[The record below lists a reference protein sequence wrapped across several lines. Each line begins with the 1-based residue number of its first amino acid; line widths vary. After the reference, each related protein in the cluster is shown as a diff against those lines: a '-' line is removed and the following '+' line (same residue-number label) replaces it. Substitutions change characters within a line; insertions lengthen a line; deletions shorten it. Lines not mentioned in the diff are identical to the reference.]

1 MALDGSGAAVT
12 IRDLD
17 VWAGSSSLIRGVTWR
32 VMPNERWSLL
42 GPNGCGKSTL
52 LRAIAEAADLAG
64 DAATEIAVNPRLR
77 FGLLEQTAVSGSERS
92 VREEVMS
99 RMEGFQ
105 AAKAAL
111 EAAEVACV
119 SGAARELETLE
130 RAMGE
135 FEAAGGYTVEGRV
148 ARVLKGLGFTEKE
161 FERPCSSFSGGW
173 QMRIGLARLLLSE
186 PELLV
191 MDEPTNHLDAAA
203 RRWLADYVSE
213 YEGTVLVVSHDAA
226 FVDVACDSIADVEGG
241 RLTTYPKTSLSK
253 VEALKEERRRAA
265 AAAVDKQRREEQR
278 LQAVVNKWENVD
290 RSKAAGARQALSKL
304 ATEQAAAE
312 AEVLSTRKPP
322 RLQLAEPPRCG
333 ELPLALRGA
342 DVAPAVGQAAIV
354 LGVEL
359 EVRRGQRL
367 VLRGPNGAGK
377 STLLRALS
385 GALPLAAGER
395 REDERLALGIFAQ
408 DLAQELPQ
416 GAVALEYVASAV
428 QQGGGSAVTD
438 ERCRGTLGALG
449 ISGDKALRRIG
460 SLSGGEKAR
469 VALATFCLTPCNVL
483 LFDEPTNHL
492 DQGAILALLAAL
504 EAYEGALVV
513 VSHDR
518 AFCEALR
525 ATHVGYVSG
534 GSCRVE
540 ERPLRDSDFSEA
552 DRGVRNSL
560 GGGDDDDPNAEL
572 SAAEAK
578 AARELERQRQKR
590 LSAAPKKIAT
600 IESKVDALEAELHE
614 IDGAM
619 LQAGA
624 DVAKLAELGA
634 AREGVQQR
642 VDGLYAEWEELE
654 ELLVASQPVGSG
666 RDPCAA
672 GLDNSL

>member
-1 MALDGSGAAVT
+1 MLSLTSLTRGLTIGLSAHASPRPPCRAPATMALDGSGAAVT

-148 ARVLKGLGFTEKE
+148 ARVLKGLGFTEEE

-241 RLTTYPKTSLSK
+241 RLTTYPKTSLGK
-253 VEALKEERRRAA
+253 
-265 AAAVDKQRREEQR
+265 
-278 LQAVVNKWENVD
+278 AVVNKWENVD
-290 RSKAAGARQALSKL
+290 RSKVAAGARQALSKL

-312 AEVLSTRKPP
+312 AEVLSTRKRP

-342 DVAPAVGQAAIV
+342 NVAPAVGQAAIV
-354 LGVEL
+354 L
-359 EVRRGQRL
+359 
-367 VLRGPNGAGK
+367 
-377 STLLRALS
+377 

-428 QQGGGSAVTD
+428 RQGGGSAVTD

-540 ERPLRDSDFSEA
+540 ERPLCDSDFSEA

-560 GGGDDDDPNAEL
+560 GGGDDDDSNAEL

-600 IESKVDALEAELHE
+600 IESKVDALEAELQE

-654 ELLVASQPVGSG
+654 ELLAASQPVGSG
-666 RDPCAA
+666 
-672 GLDNSL
+672 G